1 MNQRTDEPTNQP
13 TDQRTN
19 QPTNQPTNRQKTCPL
34 KPSHIF
40 PLLDLLIFA
49 SLLAFS
55 QICFSRSLRYSLTHL
70 SMCIA
75 EHRCWKLK
83 LALRILEATILVVG
97 WALRRRVALHHN
109 TRSFSTDDRGAE
121 ASDLKHRQRLRH
133 SHLLHVKSTRLT
145 RDPVNGI
152 RLTRLFTYD
161 GAGFAYVRSRSLI
174 KG

>member
-49 SLLAFS
+49 SLLAFT

-70 SMCIA
+70 SNYVYSGSPLLETEVVIA
-75 EHRCWKLK
+75 NSRGYH
-83 LALRILEATILVVG
+83 
-97 WALRRRVALHHN
+97 LRRWL
-109 TRSFSTDDRGAE
+109 
-121 ASDLKHRQRLRH
+121 
-133 SHLLHVKSTRLT
+133 
-145 RDPVNGI
+145 
-152 RLTRLFTYD
+152 
-161 GAGFAYVRSRSLI
+161 GFETPISSSP
-174 KG
+174 

>member
-1 MNQRTDEPTNQP
+1 MSQRTDEPTNQP

-83 LALRILEATILVVG
+83 LALRILEATILEPRSTIL
-97 WALRRRVALHHN
+97 AMRR
-109 TRSFSTDDRGAE
+109 TRTT
-121 ASDLKHRQRLRH
+121 RQRNVVPTDEVAYGCYGFH
-133 SHLLHVKSTRLT
+133 HTRAS
-145 RDPVNGI
+145 RG
-152 RLTRLFTYD
+152 D
-161 GAGFAYVRSRSLI
+161 G
-174 KG
+174 